1 MSQLFLFVFSIAE
14 KCLSFTLIFSFHIL
28 VALSGCV
35 IFICLQVAGF
45 GHGNDTL
52 LHTERHTQGSVQ
64 KYSKDTQVFPDL
76 CIS

>member
-1 MSQLFLFVFSIAE
+1 MSVLYTNFLLSHFSCTE
-14 KCLSFTLIFSFHIL
+14 RLCDF
-28 VALSGCV
+28 
-35 IFICLQVAGF
+35 FICLQVAGF